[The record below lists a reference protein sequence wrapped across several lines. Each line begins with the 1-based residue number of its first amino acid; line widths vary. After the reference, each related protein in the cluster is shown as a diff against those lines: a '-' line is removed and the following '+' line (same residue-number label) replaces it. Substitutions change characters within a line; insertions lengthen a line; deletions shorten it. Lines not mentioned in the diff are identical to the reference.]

1 MYILY
6 LQLQIDSYIFHRIT
20 LKPKEPHNEMNNAL
34 IVYLQ
39 NLKRKAQRKGK
50 EEAREAAQRTE
61 KKASIN

>member
-1 MYILY
+1 M
-6 LQLQIDSYIFHRIT
+6 T
-20 LKPKEPHNEMNNAL
+20 NAF

-39 NLKRKAQRKGK
+39 NIRRKAQRKGK